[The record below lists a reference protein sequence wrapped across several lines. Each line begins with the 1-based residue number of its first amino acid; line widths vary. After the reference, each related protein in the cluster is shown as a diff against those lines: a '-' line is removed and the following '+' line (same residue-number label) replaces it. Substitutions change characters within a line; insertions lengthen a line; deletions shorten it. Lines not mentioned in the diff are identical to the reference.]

1 MLQIARAEHFSGTQ
15 TFGSSRSIGRRA
27 VAGRTL
33 VQLRKGGLS
42 NEKNGQVFQGG
53 GGRTLQLDG
62 RFEW

>member
-1 MLQIARAEHFSGTQ
+1 MLPIARAEHFSGTQ
-15 TFGSSRSIGRRA
+15 AFGSSRLIDRRA

-33 VQLRKGGLS
+33 VQLRKGGFS

>member
-1 MLQIARAEHFSGTQ
+1 MLQIARAEHFPGTQ
-15 TFGSSRSIGRRA
+15 TFGSSRAIGRCA

-53 GGRTLQLDG
+53 ARRTLQLDG
-62 RFEW
+62 GFGW

>member
-15 TFGSSRSIGRRA
+15 TFGSSPSIGRRA

-42 NEKNGQVFQGG
+42 NEKN
-53 GGRTLQLDG
+53 D
-62 RFEW
+62 